1 MSLSRRAARN
11 FAGQAAMLCVSF
23 ADRIVFTA
31 ILIRAWGTDLFSDWA
46 TILAACNL
54 LMIAEFGF
62 QVMLGNSL
70 VRAEGRR
77 AARAFNRL
85 VAVGVYFYLALGV
98 ILLGLVGVMVTVGD
112 IGRMLSLLEMP
123 RANLVF
129 LLLALYSVLRI
140 MRSGVTQVFR
150 GKGEVHQLT
159 WTEVRALTAVMVCAC
174 VAVVLGASPVTVA
187 ALYLGVEILAGEAIA
202 LGIVLRRFPDVRLWP
217 SRPSRS
223 EVRDTAKSL
232 PWYGWLMG
240 ANSAMLHLPVLI
252 IAWLGLGG
260 APLAALV
267 LQRTLVNFGKTL
279 SSAVSLAIGIEI
291 ADVGSKSPHDERI
304 EAVRMLGR
312 FNVALAALLTA
323 GLLMFGNAIVAVW
336 TGSHDLGSRW
346 ILVWLLLPI
355 VLTGPAI
362 PLQMLTFY
370 SGQPRPQA
378 IASAV
383 QVGTGLPLALIGG
396 LNAGVVGVAFG
407 IGMGEVLGL
416 AIVLPALAASS
427 TRIRYLPILL
437 ECMAFFLAAL
447 LWASVCGIVVARLV
461 PPGNLISLGTALIA
475 WSLIAGLPIAW
486 FGLPRGMRGRLRGI
500 LTARLAPGTRR
511 GS

>member
-1 MSLSRRAARN
+1 
-11 FAGQAAMLCVSF
+11 MLCVSF

-31 ILIRAWGTDLFSDWA
+31 ILIRVWGTDLFSDWA

-62 QVMLGNSL
+62 QVLLGNSL

-85 VAVGVYFYLALGV
+85 VAIGLFFYLALGA
-98 ILLGLVGVMVTVGD
+98 ILLGVVVAMVAFGD

-129 LLLALYSVLRI
+129 LLLAAYSILRI

-150 GKGEVHQLT
+150 GKGEVHQLV

-174 VAVVLGASPVTVA
+174 AAVVLGATPVTAA

-202 LGIVLRRFPDVRLWP
+202 LAIVLRRFPEVRLWP
-217 SRPSRS
+217 ARPARS
-223 EVRDTAKSL
+223 EVRDTARDL

-291 ADVGSKSPHDERI
+291 ADVGPKSSHDERI
-304 EAVRMLGR
+304 EAIRMLGR

-323 GLLMFGNAIVAVW
+323 GLLVFGDAIVAVW
-336 TGSHDLGSRW
+336 TGSPDLGSRW

-383 QVGTGLPLALIGG
+383 QIGTGLPLALMGG
-396 LNAGVVGVAFG
+396 LYSGVVGVAFG
-407 IGMGEVLGL
+407 IGVGEVVGL

-427 TRIRYLPILL
+427 TRIRYLPVLL
-437 ECMAFFLAAL
+437 ECMTFFLAAL
-447 LWASVCGIVVARLV
+447 LWAGVCGLATDRLV
-461 PPGNLISLGTALIA
+461 PPGDIVSLGAGLIA
-475 WSLIAGLPIAW
+475 WSVLAGLPIAW
-486 FGLPRGMRGRLRGI
+486 FGLPRDMRGRLREH
-500 LTARLAPGTRR
+500 LTSRLAPGANR

>member
-11 FAGQAAMLCVSF
+11 FAGQTAMLCVSF

-85 VAVGVYFYLALGV
+85 VAVGLYFYLVLGA
-98 ILLGLVGVMVTVGD
+98 ILLGTVATMAAVGD

-129 LLLALYSVLRI
+129 LLLALYSILRI

-150 GKGEVHQLT
+150 GRGEVHQLT

-174 VAVVLGASPVTVA
+174 AAVLLGASPVAVA

-202 LGIVLRRFPDVRLWP
+202 LAIVLRRFPDVRLWP
-217 SRPSRS
+217 ARPSRS
-223 EVRDTAKSL
+223 EVRDTTRNL

-267 LQRTLVNFGKTL
+267 LQRTLVNFGKTM

-291 ADVGSKSPHDERI
+291 ADVGPRSPQNERI

-312 FNVALAALLTA
+312 FNVALAALLAA
-323 GLLMFGNAIVAVW
+323 GLLVFGDPIVAVW
-336 TGSHDLGSRW
+336 TGSPDLGSRW
-346 ILVWLLLPI
+346 ILIWLLLPI

-370 SGQPRPQA
+370 GGQPRPQA

-383 QVGTGLPLALIGG
+383 QIGTGLPLALIGG
-396 LNAGVVGVAFG
+396 LHAGVIGVAFG
-407 IGMGEVLGL
+407 IGVGEVVGL
-416 AIVLPALAASS
+416 AVVLPALAASS
-427 TRIRYLPILL
+427 TRIRYLPILR
-437 ECMAFFLAAL
+437 ECMVFFLAAL
-447 LWASVCGIVVARLV
+447 VWAGICGLGVTRLV
-461 PPGNLISLGTALIA
+461 PPGDLVSLGAALAA
-475 WSLIAGLPIAW
+475 WALVAGPPIAW
-486 FGLPRGMRGRLRGI
+486 FGLPRSVRMRLRGL
-500 LTARLAPGTRR
+500 LTSRLDPRTRR
-511 GS
+511 GT